1 MQSTRHIY
9 AYAAP
14 FAVAKYIA
22 LFGGIF
28 DIREELIYAH
38 LAALLPG
45 LYHIVTIYMQPLLC
59 PNCNRGNPTVSEKC
73 GASMGASGAA
83 LAAWHEAVVSCGSAA
98 SLRLLWHNTL
108 PG

>member
-1 MQSTRHIY
+1 MWVPRREAMQSTRHIY

-38 LAALLPG
+38 IMYVWAGARPG
-45 LYHIVTIYMQPLLC
+45 IPLSS
-59 PNCNRGNPTVSEKC
+59 PRAPSARTAGSSEKRC
-73 GASMGASGAA
+73 FSSR
-83 LAAWHEAVVSCGSAA
+83 LSAVSVPF
-98 SLRLLWHNTL
+98 LDPKW
-108 PG
+108 